1 MKRNITDAWFLGQA
15 IGAIIVIPLMLLAFC
30 SVSRGD
36 GGAPPPPP
44 VVGPPCPPPPV
55 KGLVLTPR
63 GFTATPYVYSPGGLP
78 RVIRGRDGEVG
89 YEGPPLQR
97 VQPGPCGFPS
107 AFTGYPAPDF
117 IPRWSYAPFVP
128 PPPGFFF
135 Y

>member
-1 MKRNITDAWFLGQA
+1 MKYITIACILVA
-15 IGAIIVIPLMLLAFC
+15 TATTCMA
-30 SVSRGD
+30 D
-36 GGAPPPPP
+36 GGAQPNGNGPPPLA
-44 VVGPPCPPPPV
+44 GPPCPPPPV